1 MKNSYYI
8 RPAAALLALVLI
20 IVAGPVAAEGD
31 AEQGSKLGF
40 TCRGCHGIEGY
51 RNAYPSYRVPRLGG
65 QKTGYLKTALT
76 EYREGK
82 RPHPTMHAQASSLS
96 DTDIDDLLAW
106 IGTFGKAADTATAAQ
121 VATVETARI
130 CVTCHGAQGA
140 SVQPAPPIL
149 AGQHRDYLVHEL
161 KQYRDGSRSG
171 SVMSAFAST
180 LSDADMALIAGFY
193 ASQDGV
199 RTIK

>member
-76 EYREGK
+76 EYRRASGRTRRCMH
-82 RPHPTMHAQASSLS
+82 RPVP
-96 DTDIDDLLAW
+96 
-106 IGTFGKAADTATAAQ
+106 
-121 VATVETARI
+121 
-130 CVTCHGAQGA
+130 
-140 SVQPAPPIL
+140 
-149 AGQHRDYLVHEL
+149 
-161 KQYRDGSRSG
+161 
-171 SVMSAFAST
+171 
-180 LSDADMALIAGFY
+180 
-193 ASQDGV
+193 
-199 RTIK
+199 